1 MELRIIAAEVLT
13 KKGDSPMKMLA
24 SMTAAS
30 FGALMLCA
38 PGVYAKSVT
47 NGAQVRLQCS
57 ADGVGDVSIAARYE
71 ARRGRSKF
79 DASFEAPAN
88 AGFIAGQQLAVFVGG
103 VNVGPMTLAS
113 DPFSGDIVGD
123 LEFDTRADDNNPFP
137 ANFPTVAAGVSV
149 TVSNLGCALG

>member
-1 MELRIIAAEVLT
+1 MELRIIAAEALT
-13 KKGDSPMKMLA
+13 KKGDNLMKKLA
-24 SMTAAS
+24 SIMAAS
-30 FGALMLCA
+30 VAALMLCA
-38 PGVYAKSVT
+38 PGVYAKSNT

-71 ARRGRSKF
+71 ARRGRTKF

-103 VNVGPMTLAS
+103 VNVGPMTLSS
-113 DPFSGDIVGD
+113 DPFNGDIVGD
-123 LEFDTRADDNNPFP
+123 LEFDSRADENNPFP
-137 ANFPTVAAGVSV
+137 SNFPAVAAGVSV